1 MKLREILFRTGNAGA
16 RSAKLRESRLWTRAG
31 LEPSTT
37 ELLSDPIT
45 ILLMRAD
52 KLQASQVESLIRE
65 ARERTARGTRRR
77 AGSLAIPERRTVVPV
92 PPVKRRADAARWLD
106 A

>member
-1 MKLREILFRTGNAGA
+1 MKLREILFRTGKADA
-16 RSAKLRESRLWTRAG
+16 RAANVRESRLWTRAG

-65 ARERTARGTRRR
+65 ARERTARRARRGTAPMDVAAILDVAKTAPQRQPANA
-77 AGSLAIPERRTVVPV
+77 AG
-92 PPVKRRADAARWLD
+92 WLD